1 MPTNVVMPQLG
12 ESIVEGTIV
21 RWNKNVGDRVDRDE
35 PLFEVS
41 TDKVD
46 AEIPSPVGGVVTEVR
61 VEVGETVEVDSIVAV
76 IGTEDEQYAT
86 NPENSAPPSSL
97 QNTVTGQ
104 NENLASSENR
114 TSVFSPL
121 VRKLAEEHGVNLSAV
136 TGTGRGGRV
145 TKTDVLH
152 HVEARAQ
159 QLVTGNPLPGSRTEP
174 LSRMRQSIAEHMV
187 LSRRTSAHVHTVF
200 DVDFTAID
208 IFRRRYRENYA
219 KEGAKLTYLSF
230 IARSVV
236 LAIEAVPMI
245 NAQLANNGTEI
256 IYPPSVNLGIAVAT
270 EEDAVGHDDGGLIV
284 PVIKDASNK
293 NILEL
298 SRSIEDLGT
307 RARDKRLVADDV
319 QHGTFTITNPGV
331 FGSIFGLPIIHQ
343 PQVSI
348 LCVGAIEMR
357 PVVVDDDGTIEARV
371 RSYLT
376 LGFDHRL
383 IDGAIADRFMAKVK
397 SNLEQ
402 FDGKSL

>member
-1 MPTNVVMPQLG
+1 MPTNVTMPQLG
-12 ESIVEGTIV
+12 ESIVEGKIV
-21 RWNKNVGDRVDRDE
+21 RWNKVVGDRVDRDE

-46 AEIPSPVGGVVTEVR
+46 AEIPSPVRGVVTEVR

-76 IGTEDEQYAT
+76 IATEDEQRAT
-86 NPENSAPPSSL
+86 DSGTSEPSSSL
-97 QNTVTGQ
+97 STTSIEPTEKVSSREPRTG
-104 NENLASSENR
+104 
-114 TSVFSPL
+114 VFSPL
-121 VRKLAEEHGVNLSAV
+121 VRKLAEERGIDLGTV

-152 HVEARAQ
+152 HAEVRAQ
-159 QLVTGNPLPGSRTEP
+159 LMTGSHLPGSRAEP

-187 LSRRTSAHVHTVF
+187 FSRRTSAHAHTVF
-200 DVDFTAID
+200 DVDFTAMD
-208 IFRRRYRENYA
+208 IFRRKYRDNYA
-219 KEGAKLTYLSF
+219 KEGVKLTYLSF
-230 IARSVV
+230 IARAVV
-236 LAIEAVPMI
+236 LAIEAVPII

-256 IYPPSVNLGIAVAT
+256 IYPRSVNLGIAVSV
-270 EEDAVGHDDGGLIV
+270 EEGAVKDDGGGLIV
-284 PVIKDASNK
+284 PVVKDASNK

-298 SRSIEDLGT
+298 SRSIEDLAT
-307 RARDKRLVADDV
+307 RARDKRLVPDDV

-343 PQVSI
+343 PQVAI
-348 LCVGAIEMR
+348 LCVGAIEKR
-357 PVVVDDDGTIEARV
+357 PVVVNEDGAIEARV

>member
-1 MPTNVVMPQLG
+1 M
-12 ESIVEGTIV
+12 
-21 RWNKNVGDRVDRDE
+21 
-35 PLFEVS
+35 
-41 TDKVD
+41 
-46 AEIPSPVGGVVTEVR
+46 
-61 VEVGETVEVDSIVAV
+61 
-76 IGTEDEQYAT
+76 
-86 NPENSAPPSSL
+86 
-97 QNTVTGQ
+97 
-104 NENLASSENR
+104 
-114 TSVFSPL
+114 
-121 VRKLAEEHGVNLSAV
+121 

-152 HVEARAQ
+152 HAKVRA

-245 NAQLANNGTEI
+245 NAQLANNGTGI
-256 IYPPSVNLGIAVAT
+256 IYPPTVNLGIAVAT
-270 EEDAVGHDDGGLIV
+270 EEDAVGHGDGGLIV

-307 RARDKRLVADDV
+307 RARDKRLVVDEV

-343 PQVSI
+343 PQVAI

>member
-1 MPTNVVMPQLG
+1 MPTNVTMPQLG
-12 ESIVEGTIV
+12 ESIVEGKIV
-21 RWNKNVGDRVDRDE
+21 RWNKVVGDRVDRDE

-46 AEIPSPVGGVVTEVR
+46 AEIPSPVRGVVTEVR

-76 IGTEDEQYAT
+76 IATEDEQRAT
-86 NPENSAPPSSL
+86 DSGTSEPSSSL
-97 QNTVTGQ
+97 STTSIEPTEKVSSREPRTG
-104 NENLASSENR
+104 
-114 TSVFSPL
+114 VFSPL
-121 VRKLAEEHGVNLSAV
+121 VRKLAEERGIDLGTV

-152 HVEARAQ
+152 HAEVRAQ
-159 QLVTGNPLPGSRTEP
+159 LMTGSHLPGSRAEP

-187 LSRRTSAHVHTVF
+187 FSRRTSAHAHTVF
-200 DVDFTAID
+200 DVDFTAMD
-208 IFRRRYRENYA
+208 IFRRKYRDNYA
-219 KEGAKLTYLSF
+219 KEGVKLTYLSF
-230 IARSVV
+230 IARAVV
-236 LAIEAVPMI
+236 LAIEAVPII

-256 IYPPSVNLGIAVAT
+256 IYPRSVNLGIAVSV
-270 EEDAVGHDDGGLIV
+270 EEGAVEDDGGGLIV
-284 PVIKDASNK
+284 PVVKDASNK

-298 SRSIEDLGT
+298 SRSIEDLAT
-307 RARDKRLVADDV
+307 RARDKRLVPDDV

-343 PQVSI
+343 PQVAI
-348 LCVGAIEMR
+348 LCVGAIEKR
-357 PVVVDDDGTIEARV
+357 PVVVNEDGAIEARV

>member
-1 MPTNVVMPQLG
+1 MPTNVTMPQLG
-12 ESIVEGTIV
+12 ESIVEGKIV
-21 RWNKNVGDRVDRDE
+21 RWNKVVGDRVDRDE

-76 IGTEDEQYAT
+76 IATEDEQRAT
-86 NPENSAPPSSL
+86 DSGTSEPSSSL
-97 QNTVTGQ
+97 STTSIEPTEKVSSREPRTG
-104 NENLASSENR
+104 
-114 TSVFSPL
+114 VFSPL
-121 VRKLAEEHGVNLSAV
+121 VRKLAEERGIDLGTV

-152 HVEARAQ
+152 HAEVRAQ
-159 QLVTGNPLPGSRTEP
+159 LMTGSHLPGSRAEP

-187 LSRRTSAHVHTVF
+187 FSRRTSAHAHTVF
-200 DVDFTAID
+200 DVDFTAMD
-208 IFRRRYRENYA
+208 IFRRKYRDNYA
-219 KEGAKLTYLSF
+219 KEGVKLTYLSF
-230 IARSVV
+230 IARAVV
-236 LAIEAVPMI
+236 LAIEAVPII

-256 IYPPSVNLGIAVAT
+256 IYPRSVNLGIAVSV
-270 EEDAVGHDDGGLIV
+270 EEGAVKDDGGGLIV
-284 PVIKDASNK
+284 PVVKDASNK

-298 SRSIEDLGT
+298 SRSIEDLAT
-307 RARDKRLVADDV
+307 RARDKRLVPDDV

-343 PQVSI
+343 PQVAI
-348 LCVGAIEMR
+348 LCVGAIEKR
-357 PVVVDDDGTIEARV
+357 PVVVNEDGAIEARV

>member
-1 MPTNVVMPQLG
+1 MSTNVMMPQLG
-12 ESIVEGTIV
+12 ESIVEGKIV
-21 RWNKNVGDRVDRDE
+21 RWNKDVGDRVDRDE

-41 TDKVD
+41 TDKID
-46 AEIPSPVGGVVTEVR
+46 AEIPSPIGGVVTEIR
-61 VEVGETVEVDSIVAV
+61 VGVGETVEVDSVVAV
-76 IGTEDEQYAT
+76 IGSEDEQYAT
-86 NPENSAPPSSL
+86 TPENSDPPSSS
-97 QNTVTGQ
+97 QNIATEG

-145 TKTDVLH
+145 TKTDVRH
-152 HVEARAQ
+152 HAEARA
-159 QLVTGNPLPGSRTEP
+159 QLVTGNPPPGSRTEP

-208 IFRRRYRENYA
+208 IFRRKYRENYA

-230 IARSVV
+230 IVRSVV

-331 FGSIFGLPIIHQ
+331 FGSIVGLPIIHQ
-343 PQVSI
+343 PQVAI

-357 PVVVDDDGTIEARV
+357 PVVVDDDGSIEARV

>member
-1 MPTNVVMPQLG
+1 MPTNVMMPQLG
-12 ESIVEGTIV
+12 ESIVEGKIV
-21 RWNKNVGDRVDRDE
+21 RWNKDVGDRVDRDE

-61 VEVGETVEVDSIVAV
+61 VGVGETVEVDSIVAV

-86 NPENSAPPSSL
+86 NHENSDPPSSS
-97 QNTVTGQ
+97 QNIATEG

-145 TKTDVLH
+145 TKKDVLH
-152 HVEARAQ
+152 HTEARA

-187 LSRRTSAHVHTVF
+187 FSRRTSAHVHTVF

-208 IFRRRYRENYA
+208 IFRRKYRENYA

-230 IARSVV
+230 IVRSVA

-245 NAQLANNGTEI
+245 NVQLTNNGTEI
-256 IYPPSVNLGIAVAT
+256 LYPPSVNLGIAVAT
-270 EEDAVGHDDGGLIV
+270 KEDAVGHDDGGLIV
-284 PVIKDASNK
+284 PVIKDAPNK

-298 SRSIEDLGT
+298 SRSIEDLAT

-319 QHGTFTITNPGV
+319 QHGTFTITNPGA

-343 PQVSI
+343 PQVAI

-383 IDGAIADRFMAKVK
+383 IDGAIADRFMAQVK

>member
-1 MPTNVVMPQLG
+1 MPTNVMMPQLG
-12 ESIVEGTIV
+12 ESIVEGKIV
-21 RWNKNVGDRVDRDE
+21 RWNKDVGDRVDRDE

-41 TDKVD
+41 TDKID
-46 AEIPSPVGGVVTEVR
+46 AEIPSPIGGVVTEIR
-61 VEVGETVEVDSIVAV
+61 VGVGETVEVDSVVAV
-76 IGTEDEQYAT
+76 IGSEDEQYAT
-86 NPENSAPPSSL
+86 TPENSDPPSSS
-97 QNTVTGQ
+97 QNIATEG

-145 TKTDVLH
+145 TKTDVRH
-152 HVEARAQ
+152 HAEARAQ
-159 QLVTGNPLPGSRTEP
+159 LATGNPPPGSRTEP

-208 IFRRRYRENYA
+208 IFRREYRENYA

-230 IARSVV
+230 IVRSVV

-245 NAQLANNGTEI
+245 NVQLTNNGTEI
-256 IYPPSVNLGIAVAT
+256 LYPPSVNLGIAVAT
-270 EEDAVGHDDGGLIV
+270 KEAAVGHDDGGLIV

-298 SRSIEDLGT
+298 SRSIEDLAT

-319 QHGTFTITNPGV
+319 QHGTFTITNPGA
-331 FGSIFGLPIIHQ
+331 FGSIFGLPIINQ
-343 PQVSI
+343 PQVAI

>member
-1 MPTNVVMPQLG
+1 MPTNVMMPQLG
-12 ESIVEGTIV
+12 ESIVEGKIV

-61 VEVGETVEVDSIVAV
+61 VGVGETVDVDSIVAV
-76 IGTEDEQYAT
+76 IGTEDEQHAT
-86 NPENSAPPSSL
+86 NAGNADPPPSL
-97 QNTVTGQ
+97 QNIATEG
-104 NENLASSENR
+104 NENLASSETR

-121 VRKLAEEHGVNLSAV
+121 VRKLAEEHGVNLGAV

-145 TKTDVLH
+145 TKTDVLRH
-152 HVEARAQ
+152 AETRA
-159 QLVTGNPLPGSRTEP
+159 QLVTGNPLPGSRTET

-187 LSRRTSAHVHTVF
+187 FSRRTSAHVHTVF
-200 DVDFTAID
+200 DVDFTAIN
-208 IFRRRYRENYA
+208 IFRRKYGENYV
-219 KEGAKLTYLSF
+219 KEGKKLTYLSF

-245 NAQLANNGTEI
+245 NAQLTNSGTEI
-256 IYPPSVNLGIAVAT
+256 IYPPCVNLGIAVAT
-270 EEDAVGHDDGGLIV
+270 EEDTVSHDGGGLIV
-284 PVIKDASNK
+284 PVIKNASNK

-298 SRSIEDLGT
+298 SRSIEDLAT

-331 FGSIFGLPIIHQ
+331 FGSIVGLPIIHQ
-343 PQVSI
+343 PQVAI

-357 PVVVDDDGTIEARV
+357 PVVVDDDGSIEARV

>member
-1 MPTNVVMPQLG
+1 MPTNVMMPQLG
-12 ESIVEGTIV
+12 ESIVEGKIV

-61 VEVGETVEVDSIVAV
+61 VGVGETVDVDSIVAV
-76 IGTEDEQYAT
+76 IGTEDEQHAT
-86 NPENSAPPSSL
+86 NPESSAPPPSV
-97 QNTVTGQ
+97 QNIATEENKNLTS
-104 NENLASSENR
+104 NETKTA
-114 TSVFSPL
+114 VFSPL

-145 TKTDVLH
+145 TKTDVLRH
-152 HVEARAQ
+152 AEVRA
-159 QLVTGNPLPGSRTEP
+159 QLVTSNPLPGSRTEP

-236 LAIEAVPMI
+236 LAIEAVPMV
-245 NAQLANNGTEI
+245 NAQLANNGTGI
-256 IYPPSVNLGIAVAT
+256 IYPPTVNLGIAVAT
-270 EEDAVGHDDGGLIV
+270 EEDAVGHGDGGLIV
-284 PVIKDASNK
+284 PVIKNASNK

-307 RARDKRLVADDV
+307 RARDKRLVVDEV
-319 QHGTFTITNPGV
+319 QHGAFTITNPGV

-343 PQVSI
+343 PQVAI

>member
-1 MPTNVVMPQLG
+1 MPTNVMMPQLG
-12 ESIVEGTIV
+12 ESIVEGKIV
-21 RWNKNVGDRVDRDE
+21 RWNKDVGDRVDRDE

-41 TDKVD
+41 TDKID
-46 AEIPSPVGGVVTEVR
+46 AEIPSPIGGVVTEVR
-61 VEVGETVEVDSIVAV
+61 VGVGETVEVDSIVAV

-86 NPENSAPPSSL
+86 TPEKSDPPSSS
-97 QNTVTGQ
+97 QNIATEG
-104 NENLASSENR
+104 NENLSSSENR

-136 TGTGRGGRV
+136 TGTARGGRV

-152 HVEARAQ
+152 HAEARAQ
-159 QLVTGNPLPGSRTEP
+159 LVTGSPLPGSRTEP

-208 IFRRRYRENYA
+208 IFRRKYRENYA

-230 IARSVV
+230 IVRSVV

-245 NAQLANNGTEI
+245 NVQLTNNGTEI
-256 IYPPSVNLGIAVAT
+256 LYPPSVNLGIAVAT
-270 EEDAVGHDDGGLIV
+270 QEDAVGHDDGGLIV

-298 SRSIEDLGT
+298 SRSIEDLAT

-319 QHGTFTITNPGV
+319 QHGTFTITNPGA
-331 FGSIFGLPIIHQ
+331 FGSIFGLPIINQ
-343 PQVSI
+343 PQVAI